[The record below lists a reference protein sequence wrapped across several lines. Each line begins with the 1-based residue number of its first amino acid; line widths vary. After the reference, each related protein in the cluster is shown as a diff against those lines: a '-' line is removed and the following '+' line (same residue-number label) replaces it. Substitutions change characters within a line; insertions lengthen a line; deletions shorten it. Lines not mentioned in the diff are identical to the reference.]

1 MNTKNVFLVG
11 SKSLGMYG
19 GYETFVY
26 NLLKHHKTNKNI
38 KYHVA
43 CKLNG
48 VGRMDISKLEGVS
61 DIIKAGTDIKSF
73 TFENAHCFM
82 IKALGFGSNQAVFYD
97 IMALEEICRY
107 IKKNNIKD
115 SIVYIMACRIGP
127 VMKHY
132 KKKIN
137 KLGGKVYLNPD
148 GHEWKRSKWSLPV
161 RQYWKMSERQMVK
174 NSDLVICDSI
184 NIEKYINKMYGKYNI
199 STTFIPY
206 GAYVKENV
214 SKTSDKFD
222 EWARKNSI
230 SKDNYYLMVGR
241 FVPEN
246 NYEVVIREFIK
257 SSTNKELIII
267 TTENEK
273 FMEYLQQKLNYKAD
287 KRIKFV
293 GTVYDHELLIQIRE
307 NAFAYIHGHEVG
319 GTNPSL
325 LESLASTRMSLLL
338 DVCFNKE
345 VGQDA
350 GLYWSKEEGSLA
362 ELIDNI
368 DEYSVDRINEYEKKS
383 KNRIKDAYSWDHIA
397 DEYERIFLG
406 KR

>member
-1 MNTKNVFLVG
+1 MKKHVFLVG
-11 SKSLGMYG
+11 AKSLGVYG
-19 GYETFVY
+19 GYETFINKLTEY
-26 NLLKHHKTNKNI
+26 HKNNPKI

-43 CKLNG
+43 VKANG
-48 VGRMDISKLEGVS
+48 AGAMNPNETEEVE
-61 DIIKAGTDIKSF
+61 IINDREF
-73 TFENAHCFM
+73 VYHNADCFM
-82 IKALGFGSNQAVFYD
+82 ISIPEKIGAAQAIYYDCKA
-97 IMALEEICRY
+97 
-107 IKKNNIKD
+107 IKKCINIIEEKKLD
-115 SIVYIMACRIGP
+115 EPIIYIMACRIGP
-127 VMKHY
+127 FFKKYV
-132 KKKIN
+132 KKIHE
-137 KLGGKVYLNPD
+137 LGGKIYLNPD

-350 GLYWSKEEGSLA
+350 GLYWSKEEGSLSK
-362 ELIDNI
+362 LIDNI
-368 DEYSVDRINEYEKKS
+368 DEYSVDRISEYEKKS

-397 DEYERIFLG
+397 NEYERIFLG